1 MPFHGYS
8 HTLAV
13 ERLRCLWSAW
23 ANLTSAMKVM
33 VRHPLLPV
41 DEEERIGI
49 KNAVEIRSV
58 SSKAVRNV
66 RQYVGTKGS
75 PTIVKPGGSYA

>member
-13 ERLRCLWSAW
+13 ERLRCLRSAW
-23 ANLTSAMKVM
+23 ANLTSVMKVM
-33 VRHPLLPV
+33 VRHPLPPV
-41 DEEERIGI
+41 DEEERISI
-49 KNAVEIRSV
+49 KKAVEIRSV
-58 SSKAVRNV
+58 SSKAVQNV

>member
-8 HTLAV
+8 HTPAA

-23 ANLTSAMKVM
+23 ANLTSVMKVM
-33 VRHPLLPV
+33 VRHPLLRV
-41 DEEERIGI
+41 DEEERISI
-49 KNAVEIRSV
+49 KSAVEIRSV

-66 RQYVGTKGS
+66 RQYCRYKGI
-75 PTIVKPGGSYA
+75 PNNRETRR